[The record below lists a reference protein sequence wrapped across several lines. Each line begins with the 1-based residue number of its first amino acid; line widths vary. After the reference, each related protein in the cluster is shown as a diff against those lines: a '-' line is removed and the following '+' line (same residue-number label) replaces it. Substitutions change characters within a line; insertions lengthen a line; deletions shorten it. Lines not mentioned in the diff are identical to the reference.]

1 MGYATGMVTRIH
13 KMARR
18 RLFLREHRKAK
29 GLSADAVAGRMDP
42 PMERESL
49 LRLERELH
57 RVNPD
62 KQASYAHALG
72 MQPEDLWRPPG
83 TPSLDA
89 MVHDAPADV
98 QAMVADIV
106 RRMVGKAS

>member
-1 MGYATGMVTRIH
+1 MVTRIH
-13 KMARR
+13 KMAPR

-29 GLSADAVAGRMDP
+29 GISAEQVAGRMDP

-49 LRLERELH
+49 LRLEREPQ
-57 RVNPD
+57 RCTPD

-83 TPSLDA
+83 TPSVDGLI
-89 MVHDAPADV
+89 MSAPADV
-98 QAMVADIV
+98 QEMVVDIV
-106 RRMVGKAS
+106 KRMVGKAS